1 MPSTQSTLK
10 RPASS
15 KPLTPSLKRPA
26 SSINDTV
33 KKMKQGTEGMED
45 KDEKNQEGSDDE
57 GDETRDKSKGQKYAK
72 MRDTLPNYVQDLIEQ
87 QGKKTSSP
95 REWKTKCINKLFVRD
110 ASGKLQLNLS
120 DNLFQEHRK
129 IFSQKFAKEE
139 DVALPES
146 IMKGLYFGNSD
157 TAMEAAKQKG
167 DIEEVE
173 YNGKAMWKFTEFR
186 KGVKTGS
193 SQEQVLTGKS
203 VVNKEQEK
211 LLKAAFEGI
220 GWDWHYTQKPKD
232 VKIFE
237 QGNTIPKSIMDL
249 VSQAADSQSK
259 LMKEAMSLIKNWAGG
274 KDDEENLVKLKR
286 GHTVCQTNLAKLG
299 HMRDFK
305 ELPDGLESKKKLDT
319 LMTEMANHTQSYNKL
334 IETSRGL
341 VNKKLK
347 AHEIERHEGN
357 PEGLS
362 IYIYTNICTNNAVR
376 FWLTFKQRI

>member
-1 MPSTQSTLK
+1 
-10 RPASS
+10 
-15 KPLTPSLKRPA
+15 
-26 SSINDTV
+26 
-33 KKMKQGTEGMED
+33 MED